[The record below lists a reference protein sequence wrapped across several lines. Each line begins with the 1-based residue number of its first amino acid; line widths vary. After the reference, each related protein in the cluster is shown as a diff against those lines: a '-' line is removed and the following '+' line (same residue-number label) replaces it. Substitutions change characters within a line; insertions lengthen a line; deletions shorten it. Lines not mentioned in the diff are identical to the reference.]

1 MKEPKDKKCQ
11 LTLDHRSKESI
22 QQVTITKSTLA
33 KKETVDRN
41 KISIFTDN
49 WDIFTEQVI
58 DSSYSNVT
66 ICGIYYTTILHTI
79 CGIYY
84 TQSVVYITQ
93 QRSVVYITQQPVCSN
108 FFLTKETKFDL
119 LPECHWKSS
128 INSIEIVSSENKTSQ
143 GVLSCSCQMG
153 HIFCWRFSVIA
164 IKYENGFLI
173 PCTNKVRTMF
183 CNFIFSFILLPD
195 DH

>member
-22 QQVTITKSTLA
+22 QQVTITKSSSA

-84 TQSVVYITQ
+84 TTTISGIYYTTTSLFQ
-93 QRSVVYITQQPVCSN
+93 
-108 FFLTKETKFDL
+108 FLPDK
-119 LPECHWKSS
+119 
-128 INSIEIVSSENKTSQ
+128 
-143 GVLSCSCQMG
+143 G
-153 HIFCWRFSVIA
+153 
-164 IKYENGFLI
+164 
-173 PCTNKVRTMF
+173 NKVW
-183 CNFIFSFILLPD
+183 FITRMSLEEF
-195 DH
+195 HK